1 MFCEAK
7 ATCLYKSVDGKH
19 FFGFLLIP
27 INSQTLP
34 NVNVFRKAMQ
44 TKFLFWKVSN

>member
-7 ATCLYKSVDGKH
+7 ATYLYKSVDGKH
-19 FFGFLLIP
+19 FFGFLVIP

-34 NVNVFRKAMQ
+34 KVNAFRKAIQ
-44 TKFLFWKVSN
+44 TKILFWTVSS